1 MGLSFERILLGAK
14 SISARWLKARKRSDI
29 GGRIGWQPLQNALIQ
44 IPNGKLFKS
53 QDPKPYRIEE
63 RFDLDYRE
71 LTEKDFSTGEK
82 KVFGRII
89 DM

>member
-53 QDPKPYRIEE
+53 QDPR
-63 RFDLDYRE
+63 
-71 LTEKDFSTGEK
+71 TS
-82 KVFGRII
+82 
-89 DM
+89 